1 MLADKLLPKILKKIK
16 DWGVLANF
24 LRSKLVECSQG
35 LKKNAFARTNERT
48 FFFWRSCGVSFGV
61 TFGDLK
67 IRKIAAEESWP
78 QGLRDKRARTREHKC
93 SSLPTRTASGQAR
106 PDFFDL
112 RRTQSVGR
120 PSLLNSSFFGGVLS
134 RLKVEKKHDQCRLAR
149 GVWSTDT
156 QPSSIQTK
164 K

>member
-1 MLADKLLPKILKKIK
+1 M
-16 DWGVLANF
+16 
-24 LRSKLVECSQG
+24 
-35 LKKNAFARTNERT
+35 
-48 FFFWRSCGVSFGV
+48 
-61 TFGDLK
+61 LK

-134 RLKVEKKHDQCRLAR
+134 RFKVEKNTTNVVLPGAFDRLTR
-149 GVWSTDT
+149 NPHRSKR
-156 QPSSIQTK
+156 K
-164 K
+164 KNRLLENC